1 VSNPKLKDAPLEVE
15 LTRLARKYS
24 TWMYPNDFAAEERCS
39 VDTARRRLVAGDYG
53 SPVDQLPGGSYRLLT
68 ATYCQTL
75 RNRALDIKTA

>member
-1 VSNPKLKDAPLEVE
+1 MPKPKEEALDGE
-15 LTRLARKYS
+15 LTRLARKYI

-53 SPVDQLPGGSYRLLT
+53 SPVDKLPGGGYRLLT

-75 RNRALDIKTA
+75 RRRALVIKSA